1 MKNLRWRL
9 LIDPPGS
16 PARNMAVDEALLRTA
31 DEDAERHVPVLR
43 FYQWSPSALSIGYG
57 QRAAEFDLGAIG
69 PQGCGFVR
77 RPTGGGA
84 IFHHEE
90 LTFSFVA
97 SAVTGD
103 VPRDTRK
110 VYRLVNE
117 GLIAGLKEMG
127 ADVQERGCEG
137 EGDPVAAFCSR
148 RVAAFD
154 LVRGGRKL
162 VGAAQR
168 WTKRVV
174 LEHGFV
180 PLEPNP
186 VTSDELSLREILGRR
201 VGSEEAVAAM
211 RAGFVTALGVEL
223 VEGTLRGEEAR
234 RAEEL
239 TLQYAGDEW
248 NRRR

>member
-1 MKNLRWRL
+1 
-9 LIDPPGS
+9 
-16 PARNMAVDEALLRTA
+16 MAVDEALLRVA
-31 DEDAERHVPVLR
+31 DAESERQVPVLR

-57 QRAAEFDLGAIG
+57 QRAAEFELDAMG
-69 PQGCGFVR
+69 PQKCGFVR
-77 RPTGGGA
+77 RLTGGGA

-90 LTFSFVA
+90 LTFSLVA
-97 SAVTGD
+97 SVVTGD

-117 GLIAGLKEMG
+117 GLIAGLKELG

-137 EGDPVAAFCSR
+137 EGDPGASFCSR
-148 RVAAFD
+148 RVAPFD
-154 LVRGGRKL
+154 LVRAGRKL

-186 VTSDELSLREILGRR
+186 VTSDELSLSELLGRP
-201 VGSEEAVAAM
+201 VSFEETVDAI
-211 RAGFVTALGVEL
+211 RTGFESALGVEL
-223 VEGTLRGEEAR
+223 VEGVLTTSEAR

-239 TLQYAGDEW
+239 TLQYAGDDW